1 MDTTLLSPTA
11 TVELAPRAIAL
22 LPLTE
27 ALSPR
32 ARFAEVVSVVL
43 IDAPLP
49 IAIPFPPV
57 ILVPFPMMIFGPALP
72 ALPALLA
79 ELEDVFPI
87 TIDSSV
93 PTKLPL
99 PTARLELPGRVLSVP
114 RAAEFEPEIEFS
126 APTATEFSPVIIVP
140 LPIPTPFS
148 PVTRTFVPM
157 PTAFLP
163 VTKAFVPMEM
173 AFSPT
178 SVKSFSDK
186 SAKACSKVA
195 LSASNFSLL
204 A

>member
-57 ILVPFPMMIFGPALP
+57 ILVPFPMMIFGPAL
-72 ALPALLA
+72 LA

-93 PTKLPL
+93 PTRLPL
-99 PTARLELPGRVLSVP
+99 PIARLDFPGIVLCVP
-114 RAAEFEPEIEFS
+114 NAAEFEPEIEFS

>member
-1 MDTTLLSPTA
+1 MPIDTTLLSPAA
-11 TVELAPRAIAL
+11 TVELVPRAIAL

-32 ARFAEVVSVVL
+32 ARLAEVVSVAL

-57 ILVPFPMMIFGPALP
+57 ILVPFPMMIFGPAL
-72 ALPALLA
+72 LA
-79 ELEDVFPI
+79 ELEDVFPM
-87 TIDSSV
+87 TIESSV
-93 PTKLPL
+93 PTKLLL
-99 PTARLELPGRVLSVP
+99 PTARLELPGRVLAVP
-114 RAAEFEPEIEFS
+114 RAAEFEPEMEFS
-126 APTATEFSPVIIVP
+126 DPTATEFFPVIIVP

-148 PVTRTFVPM
+148 PVTRTFVPI